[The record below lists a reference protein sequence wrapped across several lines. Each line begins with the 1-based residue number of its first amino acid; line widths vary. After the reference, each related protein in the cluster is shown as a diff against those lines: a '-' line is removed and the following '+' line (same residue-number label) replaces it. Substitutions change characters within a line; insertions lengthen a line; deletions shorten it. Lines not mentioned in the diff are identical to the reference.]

1 MSVAFCGKIILRK
14 IWVVCLILSCTH
26 TVFAEKAV
34 NEVGFSCPETELIDV
49 QATFLPCS
57 DTASTVTLIVS
68 SVNAIVSYSIDG
80 GITAQSS
87 PTFFDLPSGNYL
99 VAVTNSLNCTI
110 SFPFTVFNPD
120 LPVFSSFEVKDA
132 SCTGNN
138 GVIDFEVNG
147 GSPPYLDSIEAN
159 GSGIFYPLLSD
170 STAGYTAGTYQIIV
184 EDNNGCRIDTT
195 FTLLDYDFPIIDEII
210 LTNPACNESNGSIEI
225 TLANPPV
232 GNYSTAYSINGGALW
247 QSSNEFN
254 DLPAGQYIVYAL
266 VDGCL
271 SGMGFPLFVDLTETT
286 GIEVTN
292 LVITPTDCGASNGSI
307 SISGTNTNG
316 PLSYSIDGGL
326 TSSTTNLF
334 ENLQEGFYTISLVD
348 IVNGCQ
354 LDTTLFLAE
363 LAGPVISSSI
373 VTQADCGINNGQ
385 INVVATIP
393 GSSLLVYT
401 IDFGVTSQSDGIF
414 SNLSPNTYTVT
425 VENNFGCVTDVVL
438 TLLDNS
444 PPIVNGGA
452 DLEVCSGSSVILA
465 GTVSPNSELSWN
477 NGVTN
482 NVGFTPTESGIYEIT
497 AVSQNGCIATD
508 EVVITVLQT
517 ITPEIYINFTQECI
531 PVNVN
536 IGLLNS
542 GFTNC
547 IWTVSNGY
555 VNNSCSEQT
564 ILFSS
569 QGCFDLELTTTDAN
583 GCNVIYSMND
593 AVCIDPG
600 PEADFTYS
608 PSTISTEDSFIQLLN
623 TSENAT
629 SYQWEL
635 LNDTPSSEE
644 NPSSVLSGIPGTY
657 PVQLIANNELGC
669 SDTTILFI
677 TIDEVFSYFIPNSF
691 TPDGDE
697 FNQTFLPVLTN
708 GFNPSDYS
716 LLIFNRWGQIVFESK
731 NTEIGWDGTFD
742 GEIVPV
748 GTYTYQLRAS
758 LIKNADVIN
767 YTGHVTVLK

>member
-1 MSVAFCGKIILRK
+1 
-14 IWVVCLILSCTH
+14 
-26 TVFAEKAV
+26 
-34 NEVGFSCPETELIDV
+34 
-49 QATFLPCS
+49 
-57 DTASTVTLIVS
+57 
-68 SVNAIVSYSIDG
+68 
-80 GITAQSS
+80 
-87 PTFFDLPSGNYL
+87 
-99 VAVTNSLNCTI
+99 
-110 SFPFTVFNPD
+110 
-120 LPVFSSFEVKDA
+120 
-132 SCTGNN
+132 
-138 GVIDFEVNG
+138 
-147 GSPPYLDSIEAN
+147 
-159 GSGIFYPLLSD
+159 
-170 STAGYTAGTYQIIV
+170 
-184 EDNNGCRIDTT
+184 
-195 FTLLDYDFPIIDEII
+195 
-210 LTNPACNESNGSIEI
+210 
-225 TLANPPV
+225 
-232 GNYSTAYSINGGALW
+232 
-247 QSSNEFN
+247 
-254 DLPAGQYIVYAL
+254 
-266 VDGCL
+266 
-271 SGMGFPLFVDLTETT
+271 MGFPLFVDLTETT

-307 SISGTNTNG
+307 SISGTNTIG